1 MIRYTLLSLRR
12 SNFKPALRCWFS
24 DLKGAK
30 SIHMN
35 SELSYFISVLGPQI
49 PDDFYDPETEVDKE
63 FLDIAA
69 VVHTGGIGK
78 IANSRVQESYL
89 LRFSLIYSCRQIL
102 VGIQYTLQIGN
113 KQPLLMVMARF

>member
-1 MIRYTLLSLRR
+1 MIRNTLFSLRR
-12 SNFKPALRCWFS
+12 RNFQPAFRCWFS

-30 SIHMN
+30 SKHMN
-35 SELSYFISVLGPQI
+35 LELSYFIPVLGPQI

-78 IANSRVQESYL
+78 IANSRVKHSYL
-89 LRFSLIYSCRQIL
+89 LCFSLTFL
-102 VGIQYTLQIGN
+102 V
-113 KQPLLMVMARF
+113 